1 MTRFRLPSLPA
12 LSPLTYS
19 ALLTL
24 VLALLYN
31 GPLWQLI
38 LDQNYSS
45 DLKRWGF
52 TLAFFSFIY
61 AVLQLFMGAFC
72 WRQIIKPLAL
82 FLLLSSSSISY
93 FMQSYGIV
101 IDKGMVQNLFQT
113 DVAEAGELLSSG
125 LILHLLLTGVLPALV
140 FMLIPIKKVAPVRM
154 LALQSA
160 NLFACLAL
168 IGLNAGLLYKDYSSL
183 FRNHRE
189 VRNLAVPSNFLY
201 YGGRYLAGAYDPEDH
216 SFEVIGADARR
227 LKSPLQPVSNSPRSD
242 LMVVV
247 VGETARAD
255 HFSLNGYSRD
265 TNPELEQRNVISFS
279 QVESCGTATAVSL
292 PCMFSFLGRDQ
303 FDDTKARF
311 QSNVLDVMDTAK
323 VDLLWRDNNSGCKG
337 VCERIPSEEPKQF
350 VVDADC
356 VDGECFDEAMLNRLD
371 DFLSQ
376 GTGPKL
382 LVLHQKGSH
391 GPAYYKRVPE
401 NFRRYTPVC
410 ESSELQTCSSG
421 DIVNAYDNT
430 ILYTDHF
437 LASVI
442 DYLKTK
448 QANYNTAMLYM
459 SDHGESLGENN
470 VYLHGMPWLLAP
482 DAQKHVPMVFWSSEG
497 FRSSRGIDQTCLQG
511 MKDKALSQDYLPDSL
526 LGLMQISTSAY
537 RPELD
542 MFAGCRQSEKQLAL
556 QPVNGDQA
564 G

>member
-1 MTRFRLPSLPA
+1 MTRFRLSALPA

-24 VLALLYN
+24 TLALLYN

-38 LDQNYSS
+38 LDQSYPS

-61 AVLQLFMGAFC
+61 AVLQLFMGTLS
-72 WRQIIKPLAL
+72 WRQIIKPLAI
-82 FLLLSSSSISY
+82 FLILSSSSISY
-93 FMQSYGIV
+93 LMQSYGIV

-125 LILHLLLTGVLPALV
+125 LILHFLLTGLAPALV
-140 FMLIPIKKVAPVRM
+140 FTLIPIKKVTPVRM

-201 YGGRYLAGAYDPEDH
+201 YGGRYLAGAYDPEDRT
-216 SFEVIGADARR
+216 FEVLGSDARHIS
-227 LKSPLQPVSNSPRSD
+227 SPLLQVGTTPKSD

-265 TNPELEQRNVISFS
+265 TNPELEQRNVISFT

-292 PCMFSFLGRDQ
+292 PCMFSFLGRDR
-303 FDDTKARF
+303 FDDSKALF
-311 QSNVLDVMDTAK
+311 QSNVLDVMSSAK
-323 VDLLWRDNNSGCKG
+323 IDALWRDNNSGCKG

-350 VVDADC
+350 VTAADC
-356 VDGECFDEAMLNRLD
+356 KGDECFDQAMLNNLD
-371 DFLSQ
+371 QFLAS
-376 GTGPKL
+376 GNGPKIL
-382 LVLHQKGSH
+382 LLHQKGSH
-391 GPAYYKRVPE
+391 GPAYYKRVPDS
-401 NFRRYTPVC
+401 FQRYTPVC
-410 ESSELQTCSSG
+410 ESSELQTCSAD

-497 FRSSRGIDQTCLQG
+497 FRSSRGIDQTCLQNL
-511 MKDKALSQDYLPDSL
+511 KDKAVSQDNLPHSL
-526 LGLMQISTSAY
+526 LGLMQVSTSVY
-537 RPELD
+537 QPELD
-542 MFAGCRQSEKQLAL
+542 LFASCRQSESQLAL
-556 QPVNGDQA
+556 QPVSADQA